1 MIKMNRLT
9 HLMTNLV
16 VACFLAVMV
25 ACSNDDTPIVP
36 EPQKQH
42 TEAVSELIRL
52 LNGNPEV
59 KALLEKSITK
69 AAKVN
74 PDRRYNPAQTL
85 SEFYDFVDWNVR
97 QLPWDVMIHQAPG
110 DYGQSLYGRTDQGV
124 GYFWFLVQQPLEE
137 LEGRGYYY
145 PTVEFVEPFASW
157 LTTYANS
164 WGDWL
169 ATEESWNDTYYN
181 LVASDPDWGLQRGWY
196 GEGNQWRTFNEFF
209 SRRLASPDVRPIA
222 DV

>member
-1 MIKMNRLT
+1 MMKKTIDILRLT
-9 HLMTNLV
+9 TIV
-16 VACFLAVMV
+16 CCLAVMV

-85 SEFYDFVDWNVR
+85 TEFYDFVDWNVR

-110 DYGQSLYGRTDQGV
+110 DYGKSLYGRTDQGV
-124 GYFWFLVQQPLEE
+124 GFKYPQINHSKGFL
-137 LEGRGYYY
+137 
-145 PTVEFVEPFASW
+145 
-157 LTTYANS
+157 
-164 WGDWL
+164 
-169 ATEESWNDTYYN
+169 
-181 LVASDPDWGLQRGWY
+181 
-196 GEGNQWRTFNEFF
+196 
-209 SRRLASPDVRPIA
+209 
-222 DV
+222 

>member
-16 VACFLAVMV
+16 VVCFLAVMV

-85 SEFYDFVDWNVR
+85 PD
-97 QLPWDVMIHQAPG
+97 
-110 DYGQSLYGRTDQGV
+110 
-124 GYFWFLVQQPLEE
+124 PL
-137 LEGRGYYY
+137 G
-145 PTVEFVEPFASW
+145 
-157 LTTYANS
+157 
-164 WGDWL
+164 
-169 ATEESWNDTYYN
+169 
-181 LVASDPDWGLQRGWY
+181 
-196 GEGNQWRTFNEFF
+196 
-209 SRRLASPDVRPIA
+209 I
-222 DV
+222 